1 MFYIAITLFLFLLS
15 YFTLS
20 MNTVRRQIYYFVL
33 LALFIFS
40 SFRYQV
46 GCDWSPYKLLF
57 DAYRDVSW
65 TYILGKRETIFYSI
79 LLWSRDMNFTYL
91 SLNIILGLIFFI
103 GIHVL
108 ARRQPDPLG
117 FLVLIF
123 PILILNMPMSA
134 IRQGAAIGLICIAL
148 VSFMDR
154 RPISFLI
161 WVFLATGIH
170 ISAIV
175 FTLLLPFSTGRYN
188 NTRIAITAIVTIPCL
203 AFFYLLDS
211 AQWAINTYV
220 GTEIEAYGA
229 VFRVILL
236 TLTGIYFLLIIK
248 EKWHQTFPQDY
259 SIISLGSI
267 FMLAILLF
275 LPISTVII
283 DRFAYYLIPIQVM
296 IFARLPYLPFKSNQ
310 NLHSALPYIGLFL
323 VFLVY
328 VNISWH
334 FQQCFV
340 PYNNWFFGVPDIL
353 S

>member
-1 MFYIAITLFLFLLS
+1 
-15 YFTLS
+15 
-20 MNTVRRQIYYFVL
+20 MNTLRRQIYYFVL

-46 GCDWSPYKLLF
+46 GCDWSPYEILF
-57 DAYRDVSW
+57 DAHRDVSW

-79 LLWSRDMNFTYL
+79 VLWSRDMNFTYL

-123 PILILNMPMSA
+123 PILIINMPMSA

-188 NTRIAITAIVTIPCL
+188 NTRIAITAIVIIPCL
-203 AFFYLLDS
+203 VFFYSLDS

-220 GTEIEAYGA
+220 GTEIESYGA
-229 VFRVILL
+229 AFRVFLL
-236 TLTGIYFLLIIK
+236 TLTGLYFLLMIK
-248 EKWHQTFPQDY
+248 EKWHKTFPQDY
-259 SIISLGSI
+259 NITSLGSMAM
-267 FMLAILLF
+267 FLILFL
-275 LPISTVII
+275 LPISSVIA
-283 DRFAYYLIPIQVM
+283 DRFSYYLLPIQAI
-296 IFARLPYLPFKSNQ
+296 IFARLPYLPFRLNSS
-310 NLHSALPYIGLFL
+310 LHSALPYIGLF
-323 VFLVY
+323 FIFFIY
-328 VNISWH
+328 ANISWH
-334 FQQCFV
+334 FNECFI
-340 PYNNWFFGVPDIL
+340 PYNNWFFGVPNTF

>member
-1 MFYIAITLFLFLLS
+1 MRFERS
-15 YFTLS
+15 
-20 MNTVRRQIYYFVL
+20 QIYYFVL
-33 LALFIFS
+33 FALFLFS

-46 GCDWSPYKLLF
+46 GCDWLPYQILF
-57 DAYRDVSW
+57 DTFLDIPRS
-65 TYILGKRETIFYSI
+65 YILVSREPIFYSI
-79 LLWSRDMNFTYL
+79 LFWMQDMNLTYL
-91 SLNIILGLIFFI
+91 SLNIIFGFIFFI
-103 GIHVL
+103 GIHIL
-108 ARRQPDPLG
+108 AQRQPDPLG

-123 PILILNMPMSA
+123 PILIINMPMSA

-161 WVFLATGIH
+161 WVVLAAGIH

-175 FTLLLPFSTGRYN
+175 FTVLIPFTSGRYN
-188 NTRIAITAIVTIPCL
+188 NTRIALTLMVAVPCL
-203 AFFYLLDS
+203 AFFYFLDS

-220 GTEIEAYGA
+220 GTDIEAYGA
-229 VFRVILL
+229 VFRVTLL
-236 TLTGIYFLLIIK
+236 TLTGIYFFLIIK
-248 EKWHQTFPQDY
+248 VKWHQTFPQDY
-259 SIISLGSI
+259 SITSLGSI
-267 FMLAILLF
+267 FMLIILL
-275 LPISTVII
+275 LVPISTVIA
-283 DRFAYYLIPIQVM
+283 DRFAYYLIPIQAM
-296 IFARLPYLPFKSNQ
+296 IFARIPYLPFKSNQ

-334 FQQCFV
+334 FQQCFI